1 MIIDFHTHTFPGQLS
16 GKVVRKLGHL
26 ARISPFT
33 DGSLDALLASMKHAG
48 VEYSITLPVMT
59 HSGQVEKI
67 NTSVIQHR
75 EDFLRQGIL
84 AFGGIHPDYPDY
96 RRELR
101 RLREN
106 HIPGIKLHPA
116 YQNVDLDDLRMM
128 RIIDCATEE
137 GLIVLCHAGI
147 DIGIYDHNYCS
158 VAHILNVLKEV
169 GPQKLVLAHM
179 GNWAMWQDVERD
191 LAGAPVWLDTA
202 FSLGPVTANPDVH
215 EPPYRE
221 MNLTNRDFLRLVHK
235 HGVNRILFATDSP
248 WQDQAD
254 YIRRIK
260 ALGLSLAEE
269 KQIFSQ
275 NARQLLGTIP
285 A

>member
-1 MIIDFHTHTFPGQLS
+1 MIIDFHTHTFPGKLS
-16 GKVVRKLGHL
+16 GKVVHKLGHM

-33 DGSLDALLASMKHAG
+33 DGSLEALLASMQRAG
-48 VEYSITLPVMT
+48 VEYSVTLPVMT
-59 HSGQVEKI
+59 NPEQVEKI
-67 NTSVIQHR
+67 NSSIIRNQENLH
-75 EDFLRQGIL
+75 RQGLL

-128 RIIDCATEE
+128 RIIDCAAEE

-158 VAHILNVLKEV
+158 VAHILKVIKEIN
-169 GPQKLVLAHM
+169 PDKLVLAHM

-202 FSLGPVTANPDVH
+202 FSLGPITANPDVH

-221 MNLTNRDFLRLVHK
+221 RNLNDEDFLRLVRK
-235 HGVNRILFATDSP
+235 HGADRILFATDSP

-254 YIRRIK
+254 YVRRIK
-260 ALGLSLAEE
+260 ALGLSSQEE
-269 KQIFSQ
+269 KLILGE
-275 NARQLLGTIP
+275 NAIRLLKTTGI
-285 A
+285 